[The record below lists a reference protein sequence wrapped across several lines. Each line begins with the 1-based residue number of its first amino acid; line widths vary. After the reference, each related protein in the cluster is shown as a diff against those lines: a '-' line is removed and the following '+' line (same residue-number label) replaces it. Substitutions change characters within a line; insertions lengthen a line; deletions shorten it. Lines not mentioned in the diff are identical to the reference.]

1 MARLHLKFVQSF
13 GGYHYFRRRGAPRI
27 RLPGIVGSDEFMAA
41 YSAALSTAP
50 IAIGQAQR
58 SAPGSVAAAIAEYF
72 GSAAFRGLT
81 GSTPVK
87 RRRILESFRERYGDK
102 RLASLPSEFIVAL
115 IDNMTPHNASAW
127 LRAFRHFIKWCKTR
141 KLIKQ
146 DPTFDIKVK
155 LPRSDGFHT
164 WTDAEVAQFEAH
176 HPVGSKARLAFAI
189 GIYTALRREDAVHL
203 GRQHFR
209 DGVITIRPSKT
220 KNTTGVVLPIPVHPN
235 LQAVLDATSVGDLTL
250 LITEKR
256 KSFSPDVF
264 SHTFRRWCDEA
275 GLPQHCS
282 FHGLRK
288 ASLTRLA
295 EAGCSPHQI
304 ASISGH
310 ASLEMVESYTRKVD
324 RAHLAREAMAKAVAR
339 EQTGT
344 GSVKSQPEPVSNA
357 LTALTKIAG

>member
-1 MARLHLKFVQSF
+1 VARLHLKFVQSF
-13 GGYHYFRRRGAPRI
+13 GGYHYFRKRGAPRI

-115 IDNMTPHNASAW
+115 IDNMTPHNANTW
-127 LRAFRHFIKWCKTR
+127 LRAFRHFIRWAKTR
-141 KLIKQ
+141 KLIKH
-146 DPTFDIKVK
+146 DPSFDIKVK

-164 WTDAEVAQFEAH
+164 WSDPQVAQFEAH
-176 HPVGSKARLAFAI
+176 HPLGSKPRLALAI
-189 GIYTALRREDAVHL
+189 GLYTALRREDAVRI
-203 GRQHFR
+203 GRQHIR
-209 DGVITIRPSKT
+209 DGVLMVRPKKT
-220 KNTTGVVLPIPVHPN
+220 ENTTRVTLAIPVLSE
-235 LQAVLDATSVGDLTL
+235 LQAAIDATPTGHLTL
-250 LITEKR
+250 LVTEKG
-256 KSFSPDVF
+256 KGYNGDNFSKQ
-264 SHTFRRWCDEA
+264 FRGWCDEA
-275 GLPQHCS
+275 GLPPECS

-295 EAGCSPHQI
+295 EAGCTPHQI
-304 ASISGH
+304 AAISGH
-310 ASLEMVESYTRKVD
+310 ASLEMCELYTRKVD
-324 RAHLAREAMAKAVAR
+324 RAQLAREAMAKIGK
-339 EQTGT
+339 EQSGT
-344 GSVKSQPEPVSNA
+344 RSVKSQPEPVSKPLATLVKNA
-357 LTALTKIAG
+357 G